1 MTSRHDVF
9 VSNTI
14 LHFLYD
20 LDVSL
25 WLKLVAIPSTEQT
38 CENIFCKDL
47 TKKKMQF
54 ENSRLGLELKIYLN
68 MPYR

>member
-20 LDVSL
+20 LDISL

-38 CENIFCKDL
+38 CENIFCKGFD
-47 TKKKMQF
+47 KKKC
-54 ENSRLGLELKIYLN
+54 NLKTLDLD
-68 MPYR
+68 

>member
-20 LDVSL
+20 LDISL

-47 TKKKMQF
+47 IKKNAIWK
-54 ENSRLGLELKIYLN
+54 L
-68 MPYR
+68 

>member
-20 LDVSL
+20 LDISL
-25 WLKLVAIPSTEQT
+25 WLKLVAIPSREQT

-47 TKKKMQF
+47 TKKMQF
-54 ENSRLGLELKIYLN
+54 ENSILGLELKIYLN